1 MKSIYDP
8 IFKDFFDCKM
18 NNIKWWHLNDKNNT
32 RVMIGNLYVIFSC
45 TIDLL
50 NDFYIRCKIKTYK
63 DRTTVG
69 IPLCL
74 M

>member
-1 MKSIYDP
+1 MIEFELQEYAEKS
-8 IFKDFFDCKM
+8 
-18 NNIKWWHLNDKNNT
+18 
-32 RVMIGNLYVIFSC
+32 FSC
-45 TIDLL
+45 IIDLL
-50 NDFYIRCKIKTYK
+50 NDFYIRCKVKTYK